1 MNFSLARE
9 IYGQAWLVDS
19 QSIQS
24 LTALLSHFKQGGNLT
39 PGEKNNDTY
48 LYSIKN
54 QVATTDNL
62 YKARNDNSNDKLIAV
77 TKVDGPI
84 TKNGG
89 ESSFGTIQMA
99 DRFRRFDKLSNIIGH
114 IVLVDSGGGA
124 ASAIKYM
131 RNVMLSTNKPVVG
144 FGRDLVASAG
154 YSIISAA
161 DYIIMNER
169 DSFVGSIGTMAEF
182 RGFKKVDEDKQTG
195 ERIVRVYADQ
205 STEKNIE
212 FEEAINNLN
221 LQPVKENWLNPLNQD
236 FINEVIAARPNVT
249 EKQLKGALL
258 MADQTV
264 GTLIDSIGT
273 FEDAVNKVIE
283 LSKNKTPKGAINN
296 KNQKVMTKAEVKA
309 EHPEVYNE
317 IVAEGVKKE
326 SGRVNALLPFME
338 IDKEAVVK
346 KLKDGTDADQVF
358 MAEMTVKGISKK
370 QLDAE
375 KEESAPAVETAQE
388 LNDEQKEKAETD
400 AFYKEVRQSVG
411 LNVEG

>member
-9 IYGQAWLVDS
+9 IYGQPWLVDS

-39 PGEKNNDTY
+39 PGEKNNDTF
-48 LYSIKN
+48 LYDIKN

-62 YKARNDNSNDKLIAV
+62 YKARNDNSNKKLIAV
-77 TKVDGPI
+77 TKIDGAI

-89 ESSFGTIQMA
+89 ESSFGTIEMSN
-99 DRFRRFDKLSNIIGH
+99 RFKKFDKLSNIIGH

-124 ASAIKYM
+124 ASAVKYM
-131 RNVMLSTNKPVVG
+131 RNAMLSSKKPVVG

-161 DYIIMNER
+161 DHIIMNEK
-169 DSFVGSIGTMAEF
+169 DSFVGSIGTMVEF
-182 RGFKKVDEDKQTG
+182 RGYKKVDEDKQTG
-195 ERIVRVYADQ
+195 ERVVRVYADQ

-221 LQPVKENWLNPLNQD
+221 LTPVKENWLNPLNQD
-236 FINEVIAARPNVT
+236 FINEVIAVRPNVT
-249 EKQLKGALL
+249 EKQLKGELL
-258 MADQTV
+258 QASQAV

-283 LSKNKTPKGAINN
+283 LSKTPKRGNIN
-296 KNQKVMTKAEVKA
+296 KNQKAMTKAELKA

-317 IVAEGVKKE
+317 IVAQGVKQE
-326 SGRVNALLPFME
+326 RSRVNALLKFSAIDQETVFQKISDGSE
-338 IDKEAVVK
+338 IDQE
-346 KLKDGTDADQVF
+346 F
-358 MAEMTVKGISKK
+358 MADMTVKGISKQ
-370 QLDAE
+370 QLDTE
-375 KEESAPAVETAQE
+375 KKESAPAVETAQE
-388 LNDEQKEKAETD
+388 LNDEQKEKAEND
-400 AFYKEVRQSVG
+400 AFYKEVRKSVG
-411 LNVEG
+411 LKVED